1 MDKLLTNMN
10 NVFVRF
16 PEIGDV
22 VVKDIETKTPHYI
35 KLDSFIKTE
44 LDESVYE
51 IIGAVAWREHDKV
64 LVVYKENTSTQYM
77 NRPWWYLSGYTLDG
91 TDRTGTLSIRVPDDN
106 WNANVEKVI
115 PYNATSAEE
124 LVEQLNGFF
133 EGDADCNAQDW
144 YANIEEDGSVRIHC
158 DGTKAWQVFSYT
170 TAESGFALTLCAPE
184 IDMDYIIRR
193 KNGNND
199 GYGSIFSMQRAIEAF
214 TPDLSYE
221 THNPS
226 TDVKPMDVVRPIT
239 LPAYLGESQYQSDHC
254 KALRERYGEG
264 KDGWL
269 KFLESLRP
277 VAPCDYGTMRKRN
290 GKERTDF
297 MAQKMFTSRIVSE
310 PKAMCNA
317 AYYCS
322 NVNSKTVD
330 KGEFWLPTAD
340 ELSYIFK
347 TIEYGTDSSWN
358 SDPIN
363 RCLNKIGNNTIS
375 NKSSW
380 WSCCR
385 YRVDNAWC
393 LSGSWGFLNNNYM
406 RNAPRVLPVSL
417 YTVR

>member
-1 MDKLLTNMN
+1 MDKLLMDMN

-35 KLDSFIKTE
+35 KLDSFIKAE

-64 LVVYKENTSTQYM
+64 LVVYKENTSTQFM
-77 NRPWWYLSGYTLDG
+77 KRPWWYLSGYTLDG
-91 TDRTGTLSIRVPDDN
+91 TDRTGTLSIRVVDDG

-115 PYNATSAEE
+115 HYNATSAEG
-124 LVEQLNGFF
+124 LVEQLNNFF
-133 EGDADCNAQDW
+133 EGDADCNVQDW
-144 YANIEEDGSVRIHC
+144 YANIEEDGRVRIHC
-158 DGTKAWQVFSYT
+158 DGTKAWQIFSYT
-170 TAESGFALTLCAPE
+170 TAKAGFALTSCAPE
-184 IDMDYIIRR
+184 IDSDYIIRR
-193 KNGNND
+193 KNGNNG
-199 GYGSIFSMQRAIEAF
+199 GYGSIFSMQRAIEVF
-214 TPDLSYE
+214 TPDLPSNSY
-221 THNPS
+221 NPS
-226 TDVKPMDVVRPIT
+226 TDVKPMDVVRPIV

-264 KDGWL
+264 REGWL

-297 MAQKMFTSRIVSE
+297 MVQKMFTSRTVSE

-330 KGEFWLPTAD
+330 KGDFWLPTAD

-347 TIEYGTDSSWN
+347 TIEYGTNSDWN

-363 RCLNKIGNNTIS
+363 RCLSQIGNTIS
-375 NKSSW
+375 NKANW

-385 YRVDNAWC
+385 YVVGSAWYV
-393 LSGSWGFLNNNYM
+393 GGIWGFLNGSSM
-406 RNAPRVLPVSL
+406 RDICRVLPVSL

>member
-22 VVKDIETKTPHYI
+22 VVKDIETKTPQYI
-35 KLDSFIKTE
+35 KLSSFVKTE

-64 LVVYKENTSTQYM
+64 LVVYKENTQTQYM

-106 WNANVEKVI
+106 WKANVEKVI
-115 PYNATSAEE
+115 PYNATSAEG

-158 DGTKAWQVFSYT
+158 DGTKASQIFSYT
-170 TAESGFALTLCAPE
+170 TANAGFALTSCAPE
-184 IDMDYIIRR
+184 IDADYVIRR
-193 KNGNND
+193 KNGKNG

-214 TPDLSYE
+214 TPDNPSDSY
-221 THNPS
+221 NPS
-226 TDVKPMDVVRPIT
+226 TDVKPMDVARPIS

-264 KDGWL
+264 REGWL

-347 TIEYGTDSSWN
+347 TIEYSTNSDWN

-363 RCLNKIGNNTIS
+363 RCLNKIGNTVS
-375 NKSSW
+375 NKEYC

-385 YRVDNAWC
+385 SVVNNAWSV
-393 LSGSWGFLNNNYM
+393 SGVWGFLDNSGLHNTF
-406 RNAPRVLPVSL
+406 RVLPVSL

>member
-1 MDKLLTNMN
+1 MN
-10 NVFVRF
+10 NFFVRF

-35 KLDSFIKTE
+35 KLDSFVKAE

-51 IIGAVAWREHDKV
+51 IIGAVACREHDKV
-64 LVVYKENTSTQYM
+64 LVVYKENISTQFM

-91 TDRTGTLSIRVPDDN
+91 TDRTGTLSIRVADDN
-106 WNANVEKVI
+106 WNVEKVI
-115 PYNATSAEE
+115 PYNATSAEG

-144 YANIEEDGSVRIHC
+144 YANIEKDGSVRIHC
-158 DGTKAWQVFSYT
+158 DGTKAWQIFLYT
-170 TAESGFALTLCAPE
+170 TAKAGFALTSCAPE
-184 IDMDYIIRR
+184 IDSDHIIRR
-193 KNGNND
+193 KNGKNGDN
-199 GYGSIFSMQRAIEAF
+199 GSILSMHRAIEAF
-214 TPDLSYE
+214 TPDSSSGSY
-221 THNPS
+221 NPS
-226 TDVKPMDVVRPIT
+226 TDVKPMDVVRPIV
-239 LPAYLGESQYQSDHC
+239 LPAYLGESKYQSDHC

-264 KDGWL
+264 REGWL

-310 PKAMCNA
+310 PNAMCNA

-347 TIEYGTDSSWN
+347 TIEYGSNSDMN

-363 RCLNKIGNNTIS
+363 RCLNKIGKTIS
-375 NKSSW
+375 NTTYW

-385 YRVDNAWC
+385 YNVNNAWGV
-393 LSGSWGFLNNNYM
+393 SGNWGFLVNINL
-406 RNAPRVLPVSL
+406 RSTCRVLPVSL

>member
-22 VVKDIETKTPHYI
+22 VVKDIETKTPQYI
-35 KLDSFIKTE
+35 KLSSFVKTE
-44 LDESVYE
+44 LDESMYE

-64 LVVYKENTSTQYM
+64 LVVYKENTYKQFM

-115 PYNATSAEE
+115 PYNATSAEG

-158 DGTKAWQVFSYT
+158 DGTKAWQIFSYT
-170 TAESGFALTLCAPE
+170 TAKAGFALTSCAPE
-184 IDMDYIIRR
+184 IDVDYVIRR
-193 KNGNND
+193 KNGNNVS
-199 GYGSIFSMQRAIEAF
+199 YGSIFSMQRAIKAF
-214 TPDLSYE
+214 TPDRPGNSY
-221 THNPS
+221 NPT
-226 TDVKPMDVVRPIT
+226 TDVKPIDMVKPIT

-264 KDGWL
+264 REGWL

-290 GKERTDF
+290 GKEITDF

-310 PKAMCNA
+310 PNAMCNA

-347 TIEYGTDSSWN
+347 TIEYGTDSNWN

-363 RCLNKIGNNTIS
+363 RCLNKIGNTVS
-375 NKSSW
+375 NEAYW

-385 YRVDNAWC
+385 CMVGNAWSV
-393 LSGSWGFLNNNYM
+393 SGKWGYLADIDM
-406 RNAPRVLPVSL
+406 LGALWVLPVSL

>member
-1 MDKLLTNMN
+1 MN

-22 VVKDIETKTPHYI
+22 VVKDIETKTPQYI
-35 KLDSFIKTE
+35 KLSSFVKTE

-64 LVVYKENTSTQYM
+64 LVVYKENTSMQLM

-115 PYNATSAEE
+115 PYNATSADE

-144 YANIEEDGSVRIHC
+144 YADIEEDGSVRIHC
-158 DGTKAWQVFSYT
+158 DGTKAWQIFSYT
-170 TAESGFALTLCAPE
+170 TAKAGFALTSCAPE

-193 KNGNND
+193 KNGNNS
-199 GYGSIFSMQRAIEAF
+199 GYGSIISMQVAIEAF
-214 TPDLSYE
+214 TPDNPYDVY
-221 THNPS
+221 NPS
-226 TDVKPMDVVRPIT
+226 TDVKPMDVVRPII

-264 KDGWL
+264 RDGWL

-277 VAPCDYGTMRKRN
+277 VTPCDYGTMRKRN
-290 GKERTDF
+290 GKERTGV

-330 KGEFWLPTAD
+330 KGEFWLPTAE

-347 TIEYGTDSSWN
+347 TIEYGTDSNWN

-363 RCLNKIGNNTIS
+363 RCLNKIGNTIS
-375 NKSSW
+375 NQASW

-385 YRVDNAWC
+385 DNVGGAWVVV
-393 LSGSWGFLNNNYM
+393 GSWGFINNYSM
-406 RNAPRVLPVSL
+406 YYTFRVLPVSL

>member
-1 MDKLLTNMN
+1 MDMN

-22 VVKDIETKTPHYI
+22 VVKDIETKTPQYI
-35 KLDSFIKTE
+35 KLSSFVKAE

-51 IIGAVAWREHDKV
+51 IIGTVAWREHDKV
-64 LVVYKENTSTQYM
+64 LVVYKENISTQYM

-91 TDRTGTLSIRVPDDN
+91 TDRTGTLSIRVADDN

-115 PYNATSAEE
+115 PYNATSAEG
-124 LVEQLNGFF
+124 LVEQLNSFF
-133 EGDADCNAQDW
+133 DVDADCNAQDW

-158 DGTKAWQVFSYT
+158 DGTKAWQIFSFT
-170 TAESGFALTLCAPE
+170 TARAGFALTLCAPE
-184 IDMDYIIRR
+184 IDFDSIIRR
-193 KNGNND
+193 KNGKNG
-199 GYGSIFSMQRAIEAF
+199 GYGSIFSMQRAIAAF
-214 TPDLSYE
+214 TPDTSSESY
-221 THNPS
+221 NPS
-226 TDVKPMDVVRPIT
+226 TDVKPMDVVRPIV
-239 LPAYLGESQYQSDHC
+239 LPAYLGESKYQSDHC
-254 KALRERYGEG
+254 KALREMYGEG
-264 KDGWL
+264 MEGWL

-297 MAQKMFTSRIVSE
+297 MAQKIFTSRTVSE

-322 NVNSKTVD
+322 NANSKTVD

-347 TIEYGTDSSWN
+347 TIEYGVNSDVN

-363 RCLNKIGNNTIS
+363 RCLNKIGNTIS
-375 NKSSW
+375 NKAYW

-385 YRVDNAWC
+385 CSVNSAW
-393 LSGSWGFLNNNYM
+393 GVNGNRGFLGSNDM
-406 RNAPRVLPVSL
+406 RNAGGVLPVTR

>member
-22 VVKDIETKTPHYI
+22 VVKDIETKTPQYI
-35 KLDSFIKTE
+35 KLSSFVKTE

-64 LVVYKENTSTQYM
+64 LVVYKENTSMQFM

-115 PYNATSAEE
+115 LYNATSADE

-144 YANIEEDGSVRIHC
+144 YADIEEDGSVRIHC
-158 DGTKAWQVFSYT
+158 DGTKAWQIFSYT
-170 TAESGFALTLCAPE
+170 TAKAGFALTSCAPE

-193 KNGNND
+193 KNGNNG
-199 GYGSIFSMQRAIEAF
+199 GYGSIISMQVAIEAF
-214 TPDLSYE
+214 TPDNPSDVY
-221 THNPS
+221 NPS
-226 TDVKPMDVVRPIT
+226 TDVKPMDVVRPIA
-239 LPAYLGESQYQSDHC
+239 LPAYLGKSQYQSDHC

-264 KDGWL
+264 RDGWL

-277 VAPCDYGTMRKRN
+277 VTPCDYGTMRKRN
-290 GKERTDF
+290 GKERTGV

-330 KGEFWLPTAD
+330 KGEFWLPTAE

-347 TIEYGTDSSWN
+347 TIEYGTDSNWN

-363 RCLNKIGNNTIS
+363 RCLNKIGNTIS
-375 NKSSW
+375 NKANW

-385 YRVDNAWC
+385 FNVNNAWVV
-393 LSGSWGFLNNNYM
+393 SGSRGFLNDSSM
-406 RNAPRVLPVSL
+406 HVTCGVLPVSL

>member
-22 VVKDIETKTPHYI
+22 VVKDIETKTPQYV
-35 KLDSFIKTE
+35 KLSSFVKTE
-44 LDESVYE
+44 LDESMYE

-64 LVVYKENTSTQYM
+64 LVVYKENTSTQFM

-115 PYNATSAEE
+115 PYNATSAEG
-124 LVEQLNGFF
+124 LIEQLNGFF

-158 DGTKAWQVFSYT
+158 DGTKAWQIFTYT
-170 TAESGFALTLCAPE
+170 TAKAGFALTSCAPE
-184 IDMDYIIRR
+184 IDVDYDIRR
-193 KNGNND
+193 KNGSNAV
-199 GYGSIFSMQRAIEAF
+199 YGSIFSMQRAIEAF
-214 TPDLSYE
+214 TPDLSSEKY
-221 THNPS
+221 NPS
-226 TDVKPMDVVRPIT
+226 TDVKPMDVVRPIV
-239 LPAYLGESQYQSDHC
+239 LPAYLGESKYKSDHC

-264 KDGWL
+264 REGWL

-277 VAPCDYGTMRKRN
+277 VAPCDYGAMRKRN
-290 GKERTDF
+290 GKEITDF

-330 KGEFWLPTAD
+330 KGEFWLPTAN

-347 TIEYGTDSSWN
+347 TIEYGTDSNWN

-363 RCLNKIGNNTIS
+363 RCLNKIGNTVS
-375 NKSSW
+375 NHADW
-380 WSCCR
+380 LSCCLCN
-385 YRVDNAWC
+385 V
-393 LSGSWGFLNNNYM
+393 SGVWFIDGSMGYLVSEGMNFT
-406 RNAPRVLPVSL
+406 RRVLPVSL

>member
-64 LVVYKENTSTQYM
+64 LVVYKEYTSTQYM

-91 TDRTGTLSIRVPDDN
+91 TNRTGTLSIRVADDN

-115 PYNATSAEE
+115 PYNATSAEGF
-124 LVEQLNGFF
+124 VEQLNGFF
-133 EGDADCNAQDW
+133 EDDADCNAQDW
-144 YANIEEDGSVRIHC
+144 YANIEEDGNVRIHC
-158 DGTKAWQVFSYT
+158 DGTKAWQIFSYT
-170 TAESGFALTLCAPE
+170 TAKAGFALTSCAPE
-184 IDMDYIIRR
+184 IDADYVIRR
-193 KNGNND
+193 KNGNNV
-199 GYGSIFSMQRAIEAF
+199 GNGSIFSMQRAIEAF
-214 TPDLSYE
+214 TPDQSSVSY
-221 THNPS
+221 NPS
-226 TDVKPMDVVRPIT
+226 TDVKPMDVAQPIV

-264 KDGWL
+264 RDGWL

-347 TIEYGTDSSWN
+347 TIEYGTNSDWN

-363 RCLNKIGNNTIS
+363 RCLNKIGNTIS
-375 NKSSW
+375 NKAHW
-380 WSCCR
+380 LSCCR
-385 YRVDNAWC
+385 CNANGV
-393 LSGSWGFLNNNYM
+393 LSVNGGWGFLNGRSVHGTYW
-406 RNAPRVLPVSL
+406 VLPVSL

>member
-1 MDKLLTNMN
+1 MDKLLTDMN

-64 LVVYKENTSTQYM
+64 LVVYKENISTQFM

-91 TDRTGTLSIRVPDDN
+91 TDRTGTLSIRVAGDN

-115 PYNATSAEE
+115 PYNATSAEG

-158 DGTKAWQVFSYT
+158 DGTIAWQIFSYT
-170 TAESGFALTLCAPE
+170 TAKAGFALTSCAAE
-184 IDMDYIIRR
+184 IDSDYIIRR
-193 KNGNND
+193 KNGKN
-199 GYGSIFSMQRAIEAF
+199 GSYGSIFSMQRAIEAF
-214 TPDLSYE
+214 TPDNSSESY
-221 THNPS
+221 NPS
-226 TDVKPMDVVRPIT
+226 TDVKPMDVQRPIA
-239 LPAYLGESQYQSDHC
+239 LPAYLGESKYQSDHC

-264 KDGWL
+264 REGWL
-269 KFLESLRP
+269 RFLESLRP

-297 MAQKMFTSRIVSE
+297 MAQKMFTSRTVSK
-310 PKAMCNA
+310 PTAMCNA

-330 KGEFWLPTAD
+330 KGEFWLPTVG

-347 TIEYGTDSSWN
+347 TIEHGTNSDMN

-363 RCLNKIGNNTIS
+363 RCLNKIGNTVS
-375 NKSSW
+375 NKANW

-385 YRVDNAWC
+385 FYVNAAWGAIGNWG
-393 LSGSWGFLNNNYM
+393 LLVNHTLIATSG
-406 RNAPRVLPVSL
+406 VLPVSL

>member
-91 TDRTGTLSIRVPDDN
+91 TDRTGTLSIRVADYN

-115 PYNATSAEE
+115 PYNATSAEV

-133 EGDADCNAQDW
+133 EHDADCNAQDW
-144 YANIEEDGSVRIHC
+144 YADIEEDGSVRIHC
-158 DGTKAWQVFSYT
+158 DGTKAWQIFSYT
-170 TAESGFALTLCAPE
+170 TAKAGFALTSCAPE
-184 IDMDYIIRR
+184 IDFDYIIRR
-193 KNGNND
+193 KNGNN
-199 GYGSIFSMQRAIEAF
+199 GSYGSIFSMQRAIEAF
-214 TPDLSYE
+214 TPDTSSESY
-221 THNPS
+221 NPS
-226 TDVKPMDVVRPIT
+226 TDVKPMDVARPIV
-239 LPAYLGESQYQSDHC
+239 LPAYLGESKYRSDHC

-264 KDGWL
+264 REGWL
-269 KFLESLRP
+269 RFLESLRP

-347 TIEYGTDSSWN
+347 TIEYGTNSDWN

-363 RCLNKIGNNTIS
+363 RCLNKIGKTIS
-375 NKSSW
+375 NKAGW

-385 YRVDNAWC
+385 CGVYSAWYV
-393 LSGSWGFLNNNYM
+393 SGGWGFLSDNGM
-406 RNAPRVLPVSL
+406 HGTCRVLPVSR

>member
-22 VVKDIETKTPHYI
+22 VVKDIETKTPQYI
-35 KLDSFIKTE
+35 KLSSFVKTE

-64 LVVYKENTSTQYM
+64 LVVYKENTSVQFM

-91 TDRTGTLSIRVPDDN
+91 TDRTGTLYIRVPDDN

-115 PYNATSAEE
+115 LYNATSADE

-144 YANIEEDGSVRIHC
+144 YADIEDDGSVRIHC

-170 TAESGFALTLCAPE
+170 TAKAGFALTSCAPE
-184 IDMDYIIRR
+184 IDADSVIRR
-193 KNGNND
+193 KNGNNV

-214 TPDLSYE
+214 TPDLPSDSY
-221 THNPS
+221 NPS
-226 TDVKPMDVVRPIT
+226 TDVKPMDVARPIT

-264 KDGWL
+264 RDGWL

-290 GKERTDF
+290 GKERTDV
-297 MAQKMFTSRIVSE
+297 MAQKMFTSRTVSE

-330 KGEFWLPTAD
+330 KGEFWLPTAE

-347 TIEYGTDSSWN
+347 TIEYGTDSNWN

-363 RCLNKIGNNTIS
+363 RCLNKIGNTIS
-375 NKSSW
+375 NKAHW

-385 YRVDNAWC
+385 YDVSNAWNV
-393 LSGSWGFLNNNYM
+393 SGYWGFLYSGVM
-406 RNAPRVLPVSL
+406 RNACRVLPVSL

>member
-1 MDKLLTNMN
+1 MDKLLTDMN

-22 VVKDIETKTPHYI
+22 VVKDIETKTPQYI
-35 KLDSFIKTE
+35 KLSSFVKTE

-51 IIGAVAWREHDKV
+51 IIGAVAWREHDNV
-64 LVVYKENTSTQYM
+64 LVVYKENTATQFM

-91 TDRTGTLSIRVPDDN
+91 SDRTGTLSIRVADDN

-115 PYNATSAEE
+115 PYNATSVEG

-144 YANIEEDGSVRIHC
+144 YANIEEDGRVRIHC
-158 DGTKAWQVFSYT
+158 DGTKAWQIFTYT
-170 TAESGFALTLCAPE
+170 TAKAGFALTSCAPE
-184 IDMDYIIRR
+184 IDADYIIRR
-193 KNGNND
+193 KNGNNG

-214 TPDLSYE
+214 TPDHSSESY
-221 THNPS
+221 NPS
-226 TDVKPMDVVRPIT
+226 TDVKPMDVVRPIV
-239 LPAYLGESQYQSDHC
+239 LPAFLGESQYQSDHC

-264 KDGWL
+264 REGWL

-297 MAQKMFTSRIVSE
+297 MAQKMFTSRTVSK
-310 PKAMCNA
+310 PTAMCNA
-317 AYYCS
+317 AYYCNS
-322 NVNSKTVD
+322 VNSKTID

-347 TIEYGTDSSWN
+347 TIEYGTNPDRN

-363 RCLNKIGNNTIS
+363 RCLSKIGNTVS
-375 NKSSW
+375 NKAYW

-385 YRVDNAWC
+385 CNVNNAW
-393 LSGSWGFLNNNYM
+393 SVRGGWGFLDNSSVHGTCG
-406 RNAPRVLPVSL
+406 VLPVSL

>member
-1 MDKLLTNMN
+1 MN

-22 VVKDIETKTPHYI
+22 VVKDIETKTPQYI
-35 KLDSFIKTE
+35 KLSSFVKTE
-44 LDESVYE
+44 LDESMYE

-64 LVVYKENTSTQYM
+64 LVVYKENTSTQFM

-91 TDRTGTLSIRVPDDN
+91 TDRTGTLSIRLPDN
-106 WNANVEKVI
+106 LNANVEKVI
-115 PYNATSAEE
+115 PYNATSAEG

-144 YANIEEDGSVRIHC
+144 YANIEEDGRVRIHC
-158 DGTKAWQVFSYT
+158 EGTKNSRLLSLT
-170 TAESGFALTLCAPE
+170 TAKAGFAITSCAPE
-184 IDMDYIIRR
+184 IDADYVIRR
-193 KNGNND
+193 KNGNNGGD
-199 GYGSIFSMQRAIEAF
+199 GSIFSMQRAIVAC
-214 TPDLSYE
+214 TPDNPSE
-221 THNPS
+221 TCNPS
-226 TDVKPMDVVRPIT
+226 TDVKPIDVVQPIV
-239 LPAYLGESQYQSDHC
+239 LPAYLGESQYQNDHC

-264 KDGWL
+264 REGWL

-347 TIEYGTDSSWN
+347 TIEYGTNSDWN

-363 RCLNKIGNNTIS
+363 RCLNKIGNTVS
-375 NKSSW
+375 NKAYW

-385 YRVDNAWC
+385 CMTVDAWG
-393 LSGSWGFLNNNYM
+393 SGGPWGLLGNHVTFNTC
-406 RNAPRVLPVSL
+406 RVLPVSL

>member
-1 MDKLLTNMN
+1 MN

-22 VVKDIETKTPHYI
+22 VVKDIETKTPQYV
-35 KLDSFIKTE
+35 KLSSFVKTE
-44 LDESVYE
+44 LDESMYE

-64 LVVYKENTSTQYM
+64 LVVYKENTSTQFM

-115 PYNATSAEE
+115 PYNATSAEG
-124 LVEQLNGFF
+124 LIEQLNGFF

-158 DGTKAWQVFSYT
+158 DGTKAWQIFTYT
-170 TAESGFALTLCAPE
+170 TAKAGFALTSCAPE
-184 IDMDYIIRR
+184 IDVDYDIRR
-193 KNGNND
+193 KNGSNAV
-199 GYGSIFSMQRAIEAF
+199 YGSIFSMQRAIEAF
-214 TPDLSYE
+214 TPDLSSEKY
-221 THNPS
+221 NPS
-226 TDVKPMDVVRPIT
+226 TDVKPMDVVRPIV
-239 LPAYLGESQYQSDHC
+239 LPAYLGESKYKSDHC

-264 KDGWL
+264 REGWL

-330 KGEFWLPTAD
+330 KGEFWLPTAN

-347 TIEYGTDSSWN
+347 TIEYGTDSNWN

-363 RCLNKIGNNTIS
+363 RCLNKIGNTVS
-375 NKSSW
+375 NHADW
-380 WSCCR
+380 LSCCLCN
-385 YRVDNAWC
+385 V
-393 LSGSWGFLNNNYM
+393 SGVWFIDGSMGYLVSEGMNFT
-406 RNAPRVLPVSL
+406 RRVLPVSL

>member
-10 NVFVRF
+10 NVYVRF

-22 VVKDIETKTPHYI
+22 VVKDIETKTPQYI
-35 KLDSFIKTE
+35 KLSSFVKTE

-64 LVVYKENTSTQYM
+64 LVVYKENTSTQFM

-115 PYNATSAEE
+115 PYNATSVEG

-144 YANIEEDGSVRIHC
+144 YADIEEDGSVRIHC
-158 DGTKAWQVFSYT
+158 DGTKAWQIFAYT
-170 TAESGFALTLCAPE
+170 TAKAGFALTSCVPE
-184 IDMDYIIRR
+184 IDSDYVIRR
-193 KNGNND
+193 KNGNNG
-199 GYGSIFSMQRAIEAF
+199 GYGSIISMQVAIEAF
-214 TPDLSYE
+214 TPDNPSDSY
-221 THNPS
+221 NPS
-226 TDVKPMDVVRPIT
+226 TDVKLMDVVRPIA

-264 KDGWL
+264 RDGWL

-277 VAPCDYGTMRKRN
+277 VTPCDYGTMRKRN

-297 MAQKMFTSRIVSE
+297 MAQKMFTSRTVSE

-347 TIEYGTDSSWN
+347 TIEYGTDSNWN

-363 RCLNKIGNNTIS
+363 RCLNKIGNTIS
-375 NKSSW
+375 NKAYW

-385 YRVDNAWC
+385 CGVNNAWYV
-393 LSGSWGFLNNNYM
+393 SGNWGFISSGIM
-406 RNAPRVLPVSL
+406 RDAFGVLPVSL

>member
-1 MDKLLTNMN
+1 MN

-22 VVKDIETKTPHYI
+22 VVKDIETKTPQYI
-35 KLDSFIKTE
+35 KLSSFVKTE

-64 LVVYKENTSTQYM
+64 LVVYKENTSTQFM

-115 PYNATSAEE
+115 PYNATSAEG

-158 DGTKAWQVFSYT
+158 DGTKAWQIFAYT
-170 TAESGFALTLCAPE
+170 TAKAGFALTSCAPE
-184 IDMDYIIRR
+184 IDADSVIRR
-193 KNGNND
+193 KNGNN
-199 GYGSIFSMQRAIEAF
+199 GVNGSIFSMQRAIEAF
-214 TPDLSYE
+214 TPDLSSEAY
-221 THNPS
+221 NPS
-226 TDVKPMDVVRPIT
+226 TDVKSMDVVRPIT
-239 LPAYLGESQYQSDHC
+239 LPAYLGESQYKSDHC

-264 KDGWL
+264 RDGWL

-290 GKERTDF
+290 GKERTDI

-347 TIEYGTDSSWN
+347 TIEYGTNPDLN

-363 RCLNKIGNNTIS
+363 RCLNKIGNTVS
-375 NKSSW
+375 NKAHW

-385 YRVDNAWC
+385 FNVLNAWYVH
-393 LSGSWGFLNNNYM
+393 GSWGFLGSGVM
-406 RNAPRVLPVSL
+406 RFTCGVLPVSL

>member
-1 MDKLLTNMN
+1 MDKLLTDMN

-22 VVKDIETKTPHYI
+22 VVKDIETKTPQYI
-35 KLDSFIKTE
+35 KLSSFVKTE

-64 LVVYKENTSTQYM
+64 LVVYKENTSTQFM

-91 TDRTGTLSIRVPDDN
+91 TDRTGTLSIRVADDN

-115 PYNATSAEE
+115 PYNATSAEG

-144 YANIEEDGSVRIHC
+144 YANIEEDGRVRIHC
-158 DGTKAWQVFSYT
+158 DGTKAWQIFSYT
-170 TAESGFALTLCAPE
+170 TAKAGFALTSCAPE
-184 IDMDYIIRR
+184 IDSDYIIRR
-193 KNGNND
+193 KNGNN
-199 GYGSIFSMQRAIEAF
+199 GGSGSIFSMQRAIEVF
-214 TPDLSYE
+214 TPDNPSESY
-221 THNPS
+221 NPS
-226 TDVKPMDVVRPIT
+226 TDVKPMDVVRPIV

-264 KDGWL
+264 RDGWL
-269 KFLESLRP
+269 RFLDSLRP

-297 MAQKMFTSRIVSE
+297 MAQKMFTSRTVSK
-310 PKAMCNA
+310 PTAMCNA
-317 AYYCS
+317 AYYCNS
-322 NVNSKTVD
+322 VNSKTID
-330 KGEFWLPTAD
+330 KGEFWLTTAD

-347 TIEYGTDSSWN
+347 TIEYGTNSDQN

-363 RCLNKIGNNTIS
+363 KCLNKIGNTIS
-375 NKSSW
+375 NKAFW

-385 YRVDNAWC
+385 CHVSNAWYVYGGWGL
-393 LSGSWGFLNNNYM
+393 LSNHDM
-406 RNAPRVLPVSL
+406 RGAAGVLPVSL

>member
-1 MDKLLTNMN
+1 MN

-35 KLDSFIKTE
+35 KLDSFVKAE

-64 LVVYKENTSTQYM
+64 LVVYKENTATQFM

-91 TDRTGTLSIRVPDDN
+91 TDRTGTLSIRVADDN

-144 YANIEEDGSVRIHC
+144 YANIEEDGRVRIHC
-158 DGTKAWQVFSYT
+158 DGTKAWQIFSYT
-170 TAESGFALTLCAPE
+170 TAKAGFALTSCVPE
-184 IDMDYIIRR
+184 IDSDYIIRR
-193 KNGNND
+193 KNGNNG
-199 GYGSIFSMQRAIEAF
+199 GYGSIVSMQRAIEAF
-214 TPDLSYE
+214 TPDHSSESY
-221 THNPS
+221 NPS

-264 KDGWL
+264 RDGWL

-290 GKERTDF
+290 GKERTDI

-310 PKAMCNA
+310 TKAMCNA

-347 TIEYGTDSSWN
+347 TIEYGTNPDWN

-363 RCLNKIGNNTIS
+363 RCLNKIGNTVS
-375 NKSSW
+375 NKANW

-385 YRVDNAWC
+385 CYVNSAWRVF
-393 LSGSWGFLNNNYM
+393 GYWGFLDFSNMHNSF
-406 RNAPRVLPVSL
+406 RVLPVSL

>member
-1 MDKLLTNMN
+1 M
-10 NVFVRF
+10 
-16 PEIGDV
+16 
-22 VVKDIETKTPHYI
+22 
-35 KLDSFIKTE
+35 
-44 LDESVYE
+44 
-51 IIGAVAWREHDKV
+51 AWREHDKV
-64 LVVYKENTSTQYM
+64 LVVYKENTYKQFM

-115 PYNATSAEE
+115 PYNATSAEG

-158 DGTKAWQVFSYT
+158 DGTKAWQIFSYT
-170 TAESGFALTLCAPE
+170 TAKAGFALTSCAPE
-184 IDMDYIIRR
+184 IDVDYVIRR
-193 KNGNND
+193 KNGNNVS
-199 GYGSIFSMQRAIEAF
+199 YGSIFSMQRAIKAF
-214 TPDLSYE
+214 TPDRPGNSY
-221 THNPS
+221 NPT
-226 TDVKPMDVVRPIT
+226 TDVKPIDMVKPIT

-264 KDGWL
+264 REGWL

-290 GKERTDF
+290 GKEITDF

-310 PKAMCNA
+310 PNAMCNA

-347 TIEYGTDSSWN
+347 TIEYGTDSNWN

-363 RCLNKIGNNTIS
+363 RCLNKIGNTVS
-375 NKSSW
+375 NEAYW

-385 YRVDNAWC
+385 CMVGNAWSV
-393 LSGSWGFLNNNYM
+393 SGKWGYLADIDM
-406 RNAPRVLPVSL
+406 LGALWVLPVSL

>member
-22 VVKDIETKTPHYI
+22 VVKDIETKTPQYI
-35 KLDSFIKTE
+35 KLSSFVKTE

-64 LVVYKENTSTQYM
+64 LVVYKENTQTQYM

-91 TDRTGTLSIRVPDDN
+91 TDRTGTLSIRVAGDN

-115 PYNATSAEE
+115 PYNATSAEG
-124 LVEQLNGFF
+124 LIEQLNGFF

-158 DGTKAWQVFSYT
+158 DGTKAWQIFSYT
-170 TAESGFALTLCAPE
+170 TAKAGFALTSCAPE
-184 IDMDYIIRR
+184 IDSDYVIRR
-193 KNGNND
+193 KNGKNG

-214 TPDLSYE
+214 TPDLASY
-221 THNPS
+221 NPT
-226 TDVKPMDVVRPIT
+226 TDVKPIDVVKPIT

-264 KDGWL
+264 REGWL

-310 PKAMCNA
+310 PNAMCNA

-347 TIEYGTDSSWN
+347 TIEYGTNSDWN

-363 RCLNKIGNNTIS
+363 RCLNKIGNTVS
-375 NKSSW
+375 NKEHW

-385 YRVDNAWC
+385 CAVSNAWSVNGV
-393 LSGSWGFLNNNYM
+393 LSFLDNSDM
-406 RNAPRVLPVSL
+406 RYTLWVLPVSL

>member
-1 MDKLLTNMN
+1 MN

-22 VVKDIETKTPHYI
+22 VVKDIETKTPQYI
-35 KLDSFIKTE
+35 KLSSFVKTE

-64 LVVYKENTSTQYM
+64 LVVYKENTSTQFM
-77 NRPWWYLSGYTLDG
+77 TRPWWYLSGYTLDG

-115 PYNATSAEE
+115 PYNATSAEG

-158 DGTKAWQVFSYT
+158 DGTKAWQKFSYT
-170 TAESGFALTLCAPE
+170 TAKAGFALTSCAPE
-184 IDMDYIIRR
+184 IDVGPVIRR
-193 KNGNND
+193 KNGSNG
-199 GYGSIFSMQRAIEAF
+199 GYGSIFSMQRAIEVF
-214 TPDLSYE
+214 TPDLPNPSY
-221 THNPS
+221 NPS
-226 TDVKPMDVVRPIT
+226 TDVKSMDVAQPIS

-264 KDGWL
+264 REGWL

-347 TIEYGTDSSWN
+347 TIEYGTDSNCN

-363 RCLNKIGNNTIS
+363 RCLNKIGDTVS
-375 NKSSW
+375 NKEFW

-385 YRVDNAWC
+385 CVAHNAWSV
-393 LSGSWGFLNNNYM
+393 SGVWGFLDNNGM
-406 RNAPRVLPVSL
+406 FASSCVLPVSL

>member
-22 VVKDIETKTPHYI
+22 VVKDIETKTPQYI
-35 KLDSFIKTE
+35 KLSSFVKTE
-44 LDESVYE
+44 LDESMYE

-64 LVVYKENTSTQYM
+64 LVVYKENTSTNFM

-106 WNANVEKVI
+106 WNANVDKVI
-115 PYNATSAEE
+115 PYNATSAEG

-158 DGTKAWQVFSYT
+158 DCTKAWQIFRYT
-170 TAESGFALTLCAPE
+170 TAKAGFALTSCAPE
-184 IDMDYIIRR
+184 IDADYLIRR
-193 KNGNND
+193 KNGNNG
-199 GYGSIFSMQRAIEAF
+199 GYGSILSMQRAIEAF
-214 TPDLSYE
+214 TPDHPANDY
-221 THNPS
+221 NPS
-226 TDVKPMDVVRPIT
+226 TDVKPIDVVQPIV
-239 LPAYLGESQYQSDHC
+239 LPAYLGESQYQNDHC

-264 KDGWL
+264 REGWL

-347 TIEYGTDSSWN
+347 TIEYGTDSNWN

-363 RCLNKIGNNTIS
+363 RCLNKIGNTVS
-375 NKSSW
+375 NKEYW

-385 YRVDNAWC
+385 SVAQNAWTVI
-393 LSGSWGFLNNNYM
+393 GDWGFLGVRSMNGAF
-406 RNAPRVLPVSL
+406 RALPVSL

>member
-22 VVKDIETKTPHYI
+22 VVKDIETKTPQYI
-35 KLDSFIKTE
+35 KLSSFVKTE
-44 LDESVYE
+44 LDESMYE

-64 LVVYKENTSTQYM
+64 LVVYKENTSTQFM

-115 PYNATSAEE
+115 PYNATSAEG

-158 DGTKAWQVFSYT
+158 DGTKAWQIFIFT
-170 TAESGFALTLCAPE
+170 TAKAGFALTSCAPE
-184 IDMDYIIRR
+184 IDADNVIRR
-193 KNGNND
+193 KNGNNG

-214 TPDLSYE
+214 TPDNSDGSF
-221 THNPS
+221 NPS
-226 TDVKPMDVVRPIT
+226 TDVKPMDVVRPIV
-239 LPAYLGESQYQSDHC
+239 LPAYLGESQYQNDHC

-264 KDGWL
+264 REGWL

-347 TIEYGTDSSWN
+347 TIEYGTDSNWN

-363 RCLNKIGNNTIS
+363 RCLNKIGNTVS
-375 NKSSW
+375 NKSFW

-385 YRVDNAWC
+385 YVLHAAWGVSD
-393 LSGSWGFLNNNYM
+393 SGGFLSSGDM
-406 RNAPRVLPVSL
+406 PRKLSVLPVSL

>member
-1 MDKLLTNMN
+1 MN

-22 VVKDIETKTPHYI
+22 VVKDIETKTPQYI
-35 KLDSFIKTE
+35 KLSSFVKTE

-64 LVVYKENTSTQYM
+64 LVVYKENTSTQFM

-91 TDRTGTLSIRVPDDN
+91 TDRTGTLSIRVADDN
-106 WNANVEKVI
+106 WNANVDKVI
-115 PYNATSAEE
+115 PYNATSAEG

-133 EGDADCNAQDW
+133 EDDADCNAQDW

-158 DGTKAWQVFSYT
+158 DGTKAWQIFKYT
-170 TAESGFALTLCAPE
+170 TAMAGFACTSCAPE
-184 IDMDYIIRR
+184 IDSDHAIRR
-193 KNGNND
+193 KNGNNG
-199 GYGSIFSMQRAIEAF
+199 GYGSIFSMQRAIEVF
-214 TPDLSYE
+214 TPDIPAEFY
-221 THNPS
+221 NPS
-226 TDVKPMDVVRPIT
+226 TDLKPMDVLRPIF
-239 LPAYLGESQYQSDHC
+239 LPAYLGESRYQSDHC

-264 KDGWL
+264 RDGWL

-290 GKERTDF
+290 GKERTDI

-322 NVNSKTVD
+322 NVNSKTID

-347 TIEYGTDSSWN
+347 TIEYGTDSNWN

-363 RCLNKIGNNTIS
+363 RCLSKIGNTVS
-375 NKSSW
+375 NESFW
-380 WSCCR
+380 RSCCR
-385 YRVDNAWC
+385 FSVSSAWSV
-393 LSGSWGFLNNNYM
+393 SGAWGFLDNGNM
-406 RNAPRVLPVSL
+406 RNTYGVLPVSL

>member
-10 NVFVRF
+10 NVFARF

-22 VVKDIETKTPHYI
+22 VVKDIETKTPQYI
-35 KLDSFIKTE
+35 KLSSFVKTE
-44 LDESVYE
+44 LDERVYE

-64 LVVYKENTSTQYM
+64 LVVYKENTSTQFM

-91 TDRTGTLSIRVPDDN
+91 TDRTGTLSIRVADDN

-115 PYNATSAEE
+115 PYNATSAEG
-124 LVEQLNGFF
+124 LVEQLNSFF
-133 EGDADCNAQDW
+133 DVDADCNDQDW
-144 YANIEEDGSVRIHC
+144 YANIEEDGRVRIHC
-158 DGTKAWQVFSYT
+158 DGTKAWQIFSYT
-170 TAESGFALTLCAPE
+170 TAKAGFALTSCAPE
-184 IDMDYIIRR
+184 IDSDYKIRR

-214 TPDLSYE
+214 TPDTSSESY
-221 THNPS
+221 NPS
-226 TDVKPMDVVRPIT
+226 TDVKPMDVARPIA

-264 KDGWL
+264 REGWL
-269 KFLESLRP
+269 RFLESLRP

-347 TIEYGTDSSWN
+347 TIEYGTNPDWN

-363 RCLNKIGNNTIS
+363 RCLNKIGNTVS
-375 NKSSW
+375 NKAYW

-385 YRVDNAWC
+385 YYVYNAWSV
-393 LSGSWGFLNNNYM
+393 SGYWGFLDDYSM
-406 RNAPRVLPVSL
+406 RNACRVLPVSL

>member
-22 VVKDIETKTPHYI
+22 VVKDIETKTPQYI
-35 KLDSFIKTE
+35 KLSSFVKTE

-64 LVVYKENTSTQYM
+64 LVVYKENTSTQFM

-91 TDRTGTLSIRVPDDN
+91 TDRTGTLSIRVAGDN

-115 PYNATSAEE
+115 PYNATSAEG

-158 DGTKAWQVFSYT
+158 DGTKAWQIFRYT
-170 TAESGFALTLCAPE
+170 TANAGFALTSCAPE
-184 IDMDYIIRR
+184 IDADYVIRR
-193 KNGNND
+193 KNGNNG
-199 GYGSIFSMQRAIEAF
+199 GYGSIISMQRAIEAF
-214 TPDLSYE
+214 TSDNSNGSY
-221 THNPS
+221 NPS
-226 TDVKPMDVVRPIT
+226 TDVKPIDVVKPIP

-264 KDGWL
+264 REGWL

-297 MAQKMFTSRIVSE
+297 MAQKMFTSRIVGE
-310 PKAMCNA
+310 PNAMCNA

-347 TIEYGTDSSWN
+347 TIEYGTDSNCN

-363 RCLNKIGNNTIS
+363 RCLNKIGNTVS
-375 NKSSW
+375 NKSYW

-385 YRVDNAWC
+385 CMVVNA
-393 LSGSWGFLNNNYM
+393 LDAGGSWGLLGNHFMFNTC
-406 RNAPRVLPVSL
+406 RVLPVSL

>member
-22 VVKDIETKTPHYI
+22 VVKDIETKTPQYI
-35 KLDSFIKTE
+35 KLSSFVKTE

-64 LVVYKENTSTQYM
+64 LVVYKENTSTQFV

-91 TDRTGTLSIRVPDDN
+91 TDRTGTLSIRVADDN
-106 WNANVEKVI
+106 WNANVDKVI
-115 PYNATSAEE
+115 PYNATSAEG

-133 EGDADCNAQDW
+133 EDDADCNAQDW

-158 DGTKAWQVFSYT
+158 DGTKAWQIFTFT
-170 TAESGFALTLCAPE
+170 TAMAGFACTSCAPE
-184 IDMDYIIRR
+184 IDPDYAIRR
-193 KNGNND
+193 KNGNNG

-214 TPDLSYE
+214 TPDAPTE
-221 THNPS
+221 TYNPS
-226 TDVKPMDVVRPIT
+226 TDLKPMDVVRPIF
-239 LPAYLGESQYQSDHC
+239 LPAYLGESRYQSDHC

-264 KDGWL
+264 RDGWL

-290 GKERTDF
+290 GKERTDI

-310 PKAMCNA
+310 PKAMCSA

-322 NVNSKTVD
+322 NVNSKTIN

-347 TIEYGTDSSWN
+347 TIEYGTDSNWN

-363 RCLNKIGNNTIS
+363 RCLSKIGNTVS
-375 NKSSW
+375 NKSFW

-385 YRVDNAWC
+385 CGVPSAWGV
-393 LSGSWGFLNNNYM
+393 SGAWGFLDNKYM
-406 RNAPRVLPVSL
+406 RDACGVLPVSL

>member
-1 MDKLLTNMN
+1 MDKLLTDMN

-35 KLDSFIKTE
+35 KLDSFVKAE

-51 IIGAVAWREHDKV
+51 IIGAVACREHDKV
-64 LVVYKENTSTQYM
+64 LVVYKENISTQFV

-91 TDRTGTLSIRVPDDN
+91 TDRTGTLSIRVADDG

-115 PYNATSAEE
+115 PYNATSAEG
-124 LVEQLNGFF
+124 LVEQLNVFF

-144 YANIEEDGSVRIHC
+144 YANIEKDGSVRIHC
-158 DGTKAWQVFSYT
+158 DGTKAWQIFSYT
-170 TAESGFALTLCAPE
+170 TAKAGFALTSCAPE
-184 IDMDYIIRR
+184 IDSDYIIRR
-193 KNGNND
+193 KKGNN
-199 GYGSIFSMQRAIEAF
+199 GGCGSIFSMKREIAAF
-214 TPDLSYE
+214 TPDNSSESY
-221 THNPS
+221 NPS
-226 TDVKPMDVVRPIT
+226 TDVKSMDVVRPIV
-239 LPAYLGESQYQSDHC
+239 LPAYLGESKYQSDHC

-264 KDGWL
+264 REGWL
-269 KFLESLRP
+269 KFLESLKP

-290 GKERTDF
+290 GKERTDL
-297 MAQKMFTSRIVSE
+297 MAQKMFTSRTVSE

-347 TIEYGTDSSWN
+347 TIEYGTNSDWN

-363 RCLNKIGNNTIS
+363 RCLNKIGKTIS
-375 NKSSW
+375 NKAYW
-380 WSCCR
+380 WSCCWVG
-385 YRVDNAWC
+385 VDNAWGV
-393 LSGSWGFLNNNYM
+393 SGDWGFLDNFGVHSTYE
-406 RNAPRVLPVSL
+406 VLPVSL

>member
-1 MDKLLTNMN
+1 MN

-22 VVKDIETKTPHYI
+22 VVKDIETKTPQYI
-35 KLDSFIKTE
+35 KLSSFVKTE

-64 LVVYKENTSTQYM
+64 LVVYKENTSTQFM

-106 WNANVEKVI
+106 WNANVDKVI
-115 PYNATSAEE
+115 PYNATSAEG

-158 DGTKAWQVFSYT
+158 DGTKAWQIFSYT
-170 TAESGFALTLCAPE
+170 TAKAGFALTSCAPE
-184 IDMDYIIRR
+184 IDVDYIIRR
-193 KNGNND
+193 KNGNN
-199 GYGSIFSMQRAIEAF
+199 GSYGSILSMQRAIEAF
-214 TPDLSYE
+214 TPDHPANSY
-221 THNPS
+221 NPS
-226 TDVKPMDVVRPIT
+226 TDVKLMDVVRPIV

-264 KDGWL
+264 REGWL

-347 TIEYGTDSSWN
+347 TIEYSTNSDWN

-363 RCLNKIGNNTIS
+363 RCLNKIGNTVS
-375 NKSSW
+375 NKAAW

-385 YRVDNAWC
+385 SIVSNAWC
-393 LSGSWGFLNNNYM
+393 IRGDWGFLDYGGM
-406 RNAPRVLPVSL
+406 HKACRVLPVSL